1 MQTIKFIAQTDSPY
15 DSHRLITAMF
25 GKNPVLF
32 LNSYGNF
39 IAQTDAKPDL
49 ENEFVKKH
57 NVEIREYNIAFEP
70 AQGETVQFSVKFC
83 ALTKAYERNPE
94 SWKLAGNQ
102 KPKNGIMLGNK
113 EEAREWL
120 KSMLEKHGAIE
131 INVNMD
137 LTECWK
143 NGRKQKNGE
152 EQKIIV
158 HSASGYVKVNE
169 SDKFISLLR
178 NGIGDSKY
186 LGLGLVIAQ

>member
-1 MQTIKFIAQTDSPY
+1 MQTIKFIAQTNSPA

-32 LNSYGNF
+32 LNNYGNF
-39 IAQTDAKPDL
+39 IAHTDAKPDL
-49 ENEFVKKH
+49 DNEFVKKH
-57 NVEIREYNIAFEP
+57 NVEIREYDTALEP
-70 AQGETVQFSVKFC
+70 TQGETVQFNVKFC

-94 SWKLAGNQ
+94 SLKLTKNQ
-102 KPKNGIMLGNK
+102 KPKNGIMLGNRDEVK
-113 EEAREWL
+113 EWL
-120 KSMLEKHGAIE
+120 KFILEKHGAIE
-131 INVNMD
+131 ININID
-137 LTECWK
+137 LTECWD
-143 NGRKQKNGE
+143 NGKK
-152 EQKIIV
+152 QKIIV